1 MIKRWHSLAA
11 LSVLSVFAVSCGQ
24 QDAGAPAA
32 TEDEARQAMIAD
44 ALSAAPASITADA
57 TVVDWD
63 GNVLR
68 EGTGSYTCLPTPPG
82 FGDGVAPMC
91 MDGPWMAWAD
101 AWSNRTDVAID
112 GIGISYMLGGDGGAS
127 NIDPFATE
135 PTDDN
140 EWIVEGPHLMVITPD
155 TALLESLPTDPGSG
169 GPYVMWK
176 GTPYAHVMVPIDVR
190 AIVEAESPLQ
200 DALAAINAD
209 MAASVTV
216 VDWEGNTL
224 QEGDG
229 AYTCL
234 PTPPQFPGGR
244 APMCMDGPWMTWA
257 DAWMNRTDLSI
268 DGVGISYMLA
278 GDEGASNIDPYA
290 SGPTDDNEWIVE
302 GPHLMII
309 VPDHALLET
318 LPTDPAN
325 GGPYV
330 MWKGTPYAHIMVP
343 LTD

>member
-1 MIKRWHSLAA
+1 MNTRWHALA
-11 LSVLSVFAVSCGQ
+11 VLSAVCALMVGCGQ
-24 QDAGAPAA
+24 QEAEAP
-32 TEDEARQAMIAD
+32 TEEARQAMIDD
-44 ALSAAPASITADA
+44 ALAAAPPSIAATA
-57 TVVDWD
+57 TVADWE

-68 EGTGSYTCLPTPPG
+68 EGTGGYTCLPTPPG
-82 FGDGVAPMC
+82 FDDRNAPMC

-101 AWSNRTDVAID
+101 AWSNQTDLSVD
-112 GIGISYMLGGDGGAS
+112 GIGISYMLVGDGGAS

-140 EWIVEGPHLMVITPD
+140 EWVVEGPHLMIVVPD
-155 TALLESLPTDPGSG
+155 TALLGALPTDPENG

-176 GTPYAHVMVPIDVR
+176 GTPYAHVMVPVDVR
-190 AIVEAESPLQ
+190 AVTEVEGPLQ
-200 DALAAINAD
+200 DALSAANID
-209 MAASVTV
+209 MAADATV

-224 QEGDG
+224 QEGVG
-229 AYTCL
+229 PYTCL

-244 APMCMDGPWMTWA
+244 APMCMDGPWMAWA
-257 DAWMNRTDLSI
+257 GAWMNQEDFTI

-278 GDEGASNIDPYA
+278 GDEGASNIDPFA
-290 SGPTDDNEWIVE
+290 SGPTEDNEWIVE

-309 VPDHALLET
+309 VPDHALLDS